1 MPQAG
6 FGRVPASLK
15 NALEANMANSVF
27 HPRPPAPAL
36 PSSVTDLLAQRKTLR
51 TRSLNDDVEEIHL
64 ALWDDL
70 DYRQFFLPIWKE
82 ETIEGTFIADELMAA
97 IQIREYANAH
107 QKPIAANAK
116 LAAII
121 RSLHVVCRRYGI
133 SRKERQ
139 NLVGVGRDNDR
150 KPADSNFAL
159 SNGDE

>member
-1 MPQAG
+1 
-6 FGRVPASLK
+6 
-15 NALEANMANSVF
+15 MANSVF

-36 PSSVTDLLAQRKTLR
+36 PSSVSDLLALRKTLR

-70 DYRQFFLPIWKE
+70 QYRQFFLPIWKE

-97 IQIREYANAH
+97 IQVREYANNH
-107 QKPIAANAK
+107 QKPIAATAK

-139 NLVGVGRDNDR
+139 NIVGAGRDNDR

-159 SNGDE
+159 SGGDE